1 MTARGRYFTG
11 LAAATAT
18 GAVIVGLASPEVR
31 QEVGWGIGLALLVQ
45 APLGWLTVR
54 SVGTERFQIVWVAG
68 MLVRLALVAMAG
80 LIMVPALRWE
90 MVPTLAGLVG
100 TILVLLVV
108 EVLTVLR
115 QNPETQK
122 R

>member
-1 MTARGRYFTG
+1 MTGRGRYLTG
-11 LAAATAT
+11 LVAAAAI
-18 GAVIVGLASPEVR
+18 GAVIVALMSPDVR
-31 QEVGWGIGLALLVQ
+31 PEVGWGIGLALLVQ
-45 APLGWLTVR
+45 APLGWWTVR
-54 SVGTERFQIVWVAG
+54 SVGSERFQVVWVAG
-68 MLVRLALVAMAG
+68 MLVRLVLVAAAG
-80 LIMVPALRWE
+80 LVLVPALRWE

-115 QNPETQK
+115 QNSESQI